1 MSTIISGIIWTAIF
15 IAIGI
20 VGARLGGTFGT
31 VVSYA
36 GWLFAALS
44 IIHVAKVIAYT
55 INGIKMLKEDPE
67 KFNKMRSEYHD
78 AMNRLDED
86 ERK

>member
-1 MSTIISGIIWTAIF
+1 MGTIISGVIWIAIF

-44 IIHVAKVIAYT
+44 VMHVGKVIAYT
-55 INGIKMLKEDPE
+55 IKGIKMIKENPD
-67 KFNKMRSEYHD
+67 KFNKLRSEYRN
-78 AMNRLDED
+78 AMNRLDGD
-86 ERK
+86 E

>member
-1 MSTIISGIIWTAIF
+1 MGTIISGIIWIAIF

-20 VGARLGGTFGT
+20 YGTRLGGTLGT

-36 GWLFAALS
+36 GWLFAVLS
-44 IIHVAKVIAYT
+44 FMHVVKVITYT
-55 INGIKMLKEDPE
+55 MKGVKMMKEDPE
-67 KFNKMRSEYHD
+67 RFNKLRREYHN
-78 AMNRLDED
+78 AMDRLGED